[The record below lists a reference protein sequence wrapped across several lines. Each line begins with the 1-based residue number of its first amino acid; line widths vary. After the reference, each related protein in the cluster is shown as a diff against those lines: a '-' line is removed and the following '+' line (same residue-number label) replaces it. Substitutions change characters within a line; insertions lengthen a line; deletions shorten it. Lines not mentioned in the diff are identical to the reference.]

1 VSGGRAARRRVQP
14 SLRARIGRFWLI
26 GLALAAVLG
35 AAAWGLSG
43 LPVFHLQ
50 RLVVAGNARVS
61 RAEIVTRASID
72 PGQNVWFLDR
82 AAIERRID
90 GIPYVL
96 AAHVRLR
103 APATVEI
110 AVVERQPLACV
121 RDGAGH
127 ELLVDGELRVLEELC
142 FPEPPL
148 AFDVRS
154 TLDGGPGTFLRDSE
168 LRALAA
174 DARALGAGGDRYRS
188 FAHDAFG
195 ELEATL
201 ANGIAVRFGDDADL
215 DRKGRLVGPILAQLG
230 PRAGDVRIVDVR
242 APATPVVEYRK

>member
-1 VSGGRAARRRVQP
+1 VQP

-26 GLALAAVLG
+26 GLAVVAILG
-35 AAAWGLSG
+35 AGAWGLSG
-43 LPVFHLQ
+43 LPVFRLQ
-50 RLVVAGNARVS
+50 RLVIAGNAVVP
-61 RAEIVTRASID
+61 RAEIATRAAID
-72 PGQNVWFLDR
+72 PGQNVWLLDR
-82 AAIERRID
+82 SAIERRID

-96 AAHVRLR
+96 AAHVRVR

-110 AVVERQPLACV
+110 AVVERRPEACV
-121 RDGAGH
+121 RDSGGH
-127 ELLVDGELRVLEELC
+127 ELLVDSELRVLEEIC
-142 FPEPPL
+142 SPEPPL

-154 TLDGGPGTFLRDSE
+154 GIDGGPGVFLHDPE
-168 LRALAA
+168 LQALAA
-174 DARALGAGGDRYRS
+174 DARSLSTGGDRYRS

-215 DRKGRLVGPILAQLG
+215 ERKRRLVGPILAQLG
-230 PRAGDVRIVDVR
+230 PRAGDVRSVDVR

>member
-1 VSGGRAARRRVQP
+1 VQP
-14 SLRARIGRFWLI
+14 SLRARLGRFWLI
-26 GLALAAVLG
+26 GLAVAVVLG
-35 AAAWGLSG
+35 AGAWGLSG
-43 LPVFHLQ
+43 LPVF
-50 RLVVAGNARVS
+50 RLHELVIAGNVRVP
-61 RAEIVTRASID
+61 RAEIAARAAID
-72 PGQNVWFLDR
+72 PGQNVWLLDR

-103 APATVEI
+103 APATVEVGVI
-110 AVVERQPLACV
+110 ERRPLACV
-121 RDGAGH
+121 RDRGGH
-127 ELLVDGELRVLEELC
+127 ELLVDAELRVLEEIC
-142 FPEPPL
+142 SPEPPL

-154 TLDGGPGTFLRDSE
+154 TLDGGPGTFLRDPE
-168 LRALAA
+168 LEALAA

-188 FAHDAFG
+188 FAHDTFG

-215 DRKGRLVGPILAQLG
+215 ERKRRLVGPILAQLG

-242 APATPVVEYRK
+242 APATPVVEYRR

>member
-1 VSGGRAARRRVQP
+1 VSGGRVARRRVQP
-14 SLRARIGRFWLI
+14 SLRARLGRFWLI
-26 GLALAAVLG
+26 GVAVVAVLAAG
-35 AAAWGLSG
+35 AWFASG
-43 LPVFHLQ
+43 LPIFRLH

-61 RAEIVTRASID
+61 SAEIATRAAID
-72 PGQNVWFLDR
+72 PGQNVWLLDR

-96 AAHVRLR
+96 SAHVRVH
-103 APATVEI
+103 APATLEV
-110 AVVERQPLACV
+110 AVSERRPLACV
-121 RDGAGH
+121 RDAAGH

-142 FPEPPL
+142 SPEPPL

-154 TLDGGPGTFLRDSE
+154 TLDAGPGTFLRDSE

-188 FAHDAFG
+188 FAHDEFG